1 MKKLSRMNFG
11 AASLVMKAH
20 QRSFEDTGSALSNV
34 RQALLSSGLD
44 SFNVLSRI
52 FPRKVVPAER

>member
-1 MKKLSRMNFG
+1 MNFG
-11 AASLVMKAH
+11 AASLDMKAH

-34 RQALLSSGLD
+34 RRALLSSGLD